1 MAGTTFE
8 TNTSSGPHAKTTA
21 SIPTTLNPK
30 SPPLTVE
37 ITRSEDDLLVV
48 LVAKGLAESVLLGGE
63 PSAFEHE

>member
-8 TNTSSGPHAKTTA
+8 GNTAPGYHAKTTA
-21 SIPTTLNPK
+21 NIPAALNPK